1 MANSIP
7 PAPTPSPPHRSAL
20 GIPLLLLA
28 VLGTNWGFA
37 FSLAKIGALG
47 GFPPLSYSMWQSIGA
62 GTFLFAISWAR
73 GHSAPLTPTHLRF
86 YAVSGVIGIAVPN
99 VNIITVVGHLPV
111 GVVTI
116 LVTLA
121 PLATWGFA
129 RIAGLE
135 RSSTRRGLGT
145 AIGFAGALL
154 ILLPR
159 ESLPSPEMTSWVL
172 AGLLTPLSYAIA
184 NVYVAAQRPANM
196 HSLTLAAMMHFAS
209 ALILL
214 PIAVISG
221 NFYLPWPP
229 FAAADYAVMAHMVS
243 ASLGSLL
250 FFEIIRMA
258 GPVFLS
264 QVGYIVTL
272 TGLMWGVAL
281 FGERHSEWIWAAMGV
296 IFIGLA
302 LVTKPERPP
311 AR

>member
-1 MANSIP
+1 MANSS
-7 PAPTPSPPHRSAL
+7 SPPLAPNPAHRTAL
-20 GIPLLLLA
+20 GLPLLLLA

-62 GTFLFAISWAR
+62 GAILFAVSWLR
-73 GHSAPLTPTHLRF
+73 GHLPPLTPPHLRF
-86 YAVSGVIGIAVPN
+86 YAVSGLIGIAVPN
-99 VNIITVVGHLPV
+99 VNIITVVAHLPV

-129 RIAGLE
+129 RIAGHE
-135 RSSTRRGLGT
+135 GPSARRGLGM
-145 AIGFAGALL
+145 AIGFIGALL

-159 ESLPSPEMTSWVL
+159 ASLPSPDMTSWVL
-172 AGLLTPLSYAIA
+172 AGLLTPLFYAIA
-184 NVYVAAQRPANM
+184 NVYVAAARPANM

-214 PIAVISG
+214 PTAVISG

-229 FAAADYAVMAHMVS
+229 FAAADYAVMAHMLS
-243 ASLGSLL
+243 ASVGSLL
-250 FFEIIRMA
+250 FFEIIRLA

-264 QVGYIVTL
+264 QVAYIVTL
-272 TGLMWGVAL
+272 TGLLWGIAL
-281 FGERHSEWIWAAMGV
+281 FGERHSEWIWAAMAV
-296 IFIGLA
+296 IFVGLA
-302 LVTKPERPP
+302 LVTKPERAAP
-311 AR
+311 R